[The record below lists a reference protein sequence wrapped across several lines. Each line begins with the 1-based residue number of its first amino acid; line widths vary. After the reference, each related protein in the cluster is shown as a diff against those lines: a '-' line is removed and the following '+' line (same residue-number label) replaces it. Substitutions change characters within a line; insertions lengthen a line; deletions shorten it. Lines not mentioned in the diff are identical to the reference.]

1 MSLGVE
7 FIYWDMEGKV
17 KSGKGRRGKKRE
29 SEREKRRE
37 RKERDGS
44 TERGSNHLFRRGTRK
59 RDS

>member
-37 RKERDGS
+37 RKRERWVNR
-44 TERGSNHLFRRGTRK
+44 ERQQPPL
-59 RDS
+59 